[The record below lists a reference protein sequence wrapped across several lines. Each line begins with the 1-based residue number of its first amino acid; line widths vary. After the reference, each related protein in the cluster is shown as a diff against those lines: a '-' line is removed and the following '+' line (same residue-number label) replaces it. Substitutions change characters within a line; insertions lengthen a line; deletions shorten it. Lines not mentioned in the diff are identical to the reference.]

1 MATKER
7 LRKLYVTNA
16 NIHSQ
21 ICNNI
26 IELQR
31 EYKVSKACNVS
42 DEICELIDG
51 AKEICEA
58 YRIKFAEYHEEVSKL
73 IETRL
78 KA

>member
-7 LRKLYVTNA
+7 LKRLYVCNA
-16 NIHSQ
+16 DIHSQ
-21 ICNNI
+21 ICNHI
-26 IELQR
+26 IALQR
-31 EYKVSKACNVS
+31 EYTVSRACNTS

-58 YRIKFAEYHEEVSKL
+58 YRIEFSKYHEKVSEL
-73 IETRL
+73 IESRL